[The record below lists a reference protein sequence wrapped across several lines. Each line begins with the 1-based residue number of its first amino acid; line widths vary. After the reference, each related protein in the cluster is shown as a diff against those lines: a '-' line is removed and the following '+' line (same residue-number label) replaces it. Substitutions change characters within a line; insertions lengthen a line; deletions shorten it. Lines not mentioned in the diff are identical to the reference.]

1 MKTRLLARLGLSGAA
16 LLAFVAAG
24 AAAGTGSS
32 PSPGGIVTVTY
43 TGIVDDSIDLDGTFG
58 CREEQCTNDPYG
70 GDIFTAVYVFNTSVG
85 DLQNN
90 ILLISTTGGSSVAYN
105 GGVPVANNLISDTVT
120 ISLPDGTIRGTY
132 SVPVGYYGLLQNS
145 TSGSPYPDPP
155 YTLEADV
162 YDADG
167 NQLLAEVTSSAIPF
181 SINTPFATIT
191 GDSGSDAALGF
202 DCTAPYE
209 CDGVIYAD
217 LDASLTSGSPVPEP
231 STWAMM
237 ALGFAGLGF
246 AGYWTSRRPAASAA

>member
-1 MKTRLLARLGLSGAA
+1 MSLVFQRLLSPDPLAGFGNCGFEERDSNAITPPRMLSAVTTCCAVIVVIYSLAKAA
-16 LLAFVAAG
+16 
-24 AAAGTGSS
+24 
-32 PSPGGIVTVTY
+32 
-43 TGIVDDSIDLDGTFG
+43 
-58 CREEQCTNDPYG
+58 
-70 GDIFTAVYVFNTSVG
+70 
-85 DLQNN
+85 
-90 ILLISTTGGSSVAYN
+90 
-105 GGVPVANNLISDTVT
+105 VT

-191 GDSGSDAALGF
+191 GDSNSDAALGF

-246 AGYWTSRRPAASAA
+246 AGYWTSRRPAESAA